1 MLDEMIDSNA
11 SKNFHTFGKMKQ
23 PNYEKEFGVIH

>member
-11 SKNFHTFGKMKQ
+11 SKIFHTFGKMKQ
-23 PNYEKEFGVIH
+23 PNYEEKFEVIH